1 MNFNF
6 FSDPNGG
13 SARKSLSAKEIEKI
27 SRWEKERADG
37 KWFWIFKRA
46 SAWLVSLILMFGA
59 ANFFAAELVG
69 LDFNQVIVAAFMFV
83 GFFIGSVMEWTKM
96 EELYEANSL
105 TTD

>member
-1 MNFNF
+1 MKFNF
-6 FSDPNGG
+6 TDPRKGFAN
-13 SARKSLSAKEIEKI
+13 KSLSRKEIEKI

-59 ANFFAAELVG
+59 ANFFAAEMVSFDG
-69 LDFNQVIVAAFMFV
+69 TQIFVALFMFG
-83 GFFIGSVMEWTKM
+83 GFFAGSIMEWTKM
-96 EELYEANSL
+96 EELYQANSL